1 MNNLSDR
8 RDVRSPEKS
17 KLCLEDT
24 ATVVLEVLREAVL
37 DGPEDERGLPKSWI
51 IARNR

>member
-1 MNNLSDR
+1 MNNPSDW

-24 ATVVLEVLREAVL
+24 ATVALGLLREAVL
-37 DGPEDERGLPKSWI
+37 DGPEHERGLPKS
-51 IARNR
+51 